1 MGYCKGVCNNGLRCK
16 RRCSTEFC
24 SIHDYSILCGICRRH
39 HDIHSRLRI
48 HGCGHVFCHECLT
61 KSILKNQWHEG
72 FSTED
77 KLYCPECQLELDV
90 DSWQKVT
97 SLLVERN
104 KLKRKIIYNT
114 YLSHEMFVK
123 IRPRVHLDYEY
134 TFHELDA
141 LHRYHDSVT
150 ATWSNIYNFCNTEYV
165 EKVYFEKINPGDWRH
180 GNTRE
185 KSVYVFYL
193 GDPGIKFLFQ
203 KVWKELVE
211 YVFHPSRINFENLED
226 M

>member
-1 MGYCKGVCNNGLRCK
+1 M
-16 RRCSTEFC
+16 TE
-24 SIHDYSILCGICRRH
+24 
-39 HDIHSRLRI
+39 
-48 HGCGHVFCHECLT
+48 
-61 KSILKNQWHEG
+61 QWHEG

-77 KLYCPECQLELDV
+77 KLYCPECKIDLGV

-104 KLKRKIIYNT
+104 KLKRKIIYKTFMCN
-114 YLSHEMFVK
+114 EMFLK
-123 IRPRVHLDYEY
+123 IQSRVQLNHEY

-141 LHRYHDSVT
+141 LHRYHDRVT
-150 ATWSNIYNFCNTEYV
+150 ATWSNLYNFCNQDYV
-165 EKVYFEKINPGDWRH
+165 ERVYFEKINPSDWRH

-185 KSVYVFYL
+185 RSVYVFCL
-193 GDPGIKFLFQ
+193 GDPEVKELFQ

-211 YVFHPSRINFENLED
+211 YVFHPSRIKFENLED

>member
-1 MGYCKGVCNNGLRCK
+1 M
-16 RRCSTEFC
+16 T
-24 SIHDYSILCGICRRH
+24 D
-39 HDIHSRLRI
+39 
-48 HGCGHVFCHECLT
+48 
-61 KSILKNQWHEG
+61 QWHEG

-77 KLYCPECQLELDV
+77 KLCCPECQLELCDEA
-90 DSWQKVT
+90 WQKVT
-97 SLLVERN
+97 SLLVEHN

-123 IRPRVHLDYEY
+123 IRTRVHLDYEY
-134 TFHELDA
+134 TFHELDVI
-141 LHRYHDSVT
+141 HRYHDRLT
-150 ATWSNIYNFCNTEYV
+150 ATWSSIYNFCNTQFV
-165 EKVYFEKINPGDWRH
+165 EKVYFKKINPGDWRH

-193 GDPGIKFLFQ
+193 GDPAIKFLFQ

>member
-1 MGYCKGVCNNGLRCK
+1 
-16 RRCSTEFC
+16 
-24 SIHDYSILCGICRRH
+24 
-39 HDIHSRLRI
+39 
-48 HGCGHVFCHECLT
+48 
-61 KSILKNQWHEG
+61 
-72 FSTED
+72 
-77 KLYCPECQLELDV
+77 
-90 DSWQKVT
+90 
-97 SLLVERN
+97 
-104 KLKRKIIYNT
+104 
-114 YLSHEMFVK
+114 MFVK